1 MIKPIA
7 KPFHAS
13 DLEEQR
19 GQRRREIVY
28 RNEEGYAWRAGNSG
42 GTLDLQG
49 KGRRGLPLP
58 NHGPSVHADRHL
70 PKSQKADKREG
81 P

>member
-1 MIKPIA
+1 MIKSVA

-19 GQRRREIVY
+19 VK
-28 RNEEGYAWRAGNSG
+28 EEGDCFTRKEAVVEGGRA
-42 GTLDLQG
+42 LDLGG
-49 KGRRGLPLP
+49 KGEAGPPLP

-70 PKSQKADKREG
+70 PKSQKADKRER